1 MLISLT
7 NYSYSVIIANTYLI
21 MEKNA
26 VKKQDAFLVIIHFA
40 PKSLQRLLFC
50 LLIRGK
56 LGGAPKRRRKRRKGE
71 KR

>member
-1 MLISLT
+1 
-7 NYSYSVIIANTYLI
+7 